1 MKKLQT
7 CEKYI
12 WVFTKR
18 WQSRD
23 ITFVECGLLNNRY
36 SRLTILGIT
45 VDRLIVPRVRAAGVN
60 DVHKAHKEH
69 Q

>member
-18 WQSRD
+18 SRD

-45 VDRLIVPRVRAAGVN
+45 VNRLIVPRVRAAGVN